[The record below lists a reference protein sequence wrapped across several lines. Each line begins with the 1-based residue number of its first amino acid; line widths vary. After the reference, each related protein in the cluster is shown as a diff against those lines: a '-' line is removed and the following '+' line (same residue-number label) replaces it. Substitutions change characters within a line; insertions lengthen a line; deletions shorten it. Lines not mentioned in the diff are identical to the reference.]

1 MILDAVILSRNP
13 IISEKSSLYFNK
25 FYNIAS
31 EFVMKYIPKY
41 VEKK

>member
-1 MILDAVILSRNP
+1 MIGDAVLLSRNP

-31 EFVMKYIPKY
+31 EFVMKYVPKFA
-41 VEKK
+41 EKK